1 MRLKPHERE
10 KTKDIARQFFGSD
23 ARVWLFGSR
32 VDDTRRGGDIDLYIE
47 TSRYSGL
54 LEAKVKALLALQ
66 RALGEQKVDLI
77 AYNRD
82 EELSAIAKIA
92 KQNGIEL

>member
-10 KTKDIARQFFGSD
+10 QTKIIARQFFGAD

-32 VDDTRRGGDIDLYIE
+32 VDDTRRGGDIDIYIE
-47 TSRYSGL
+47 TGRQSGL

-82 EELSAIAKIA
+82 EKLSAIAKIA
-92 KQNGIEL
+92 KQSGIEL